1 MAIKKTLLEI
11 TQSILSVLDSED
23 VDAIGD
29 TEEAL
34 QVVDII
40 EGVYYDLIA
49 TRDIPEH
56 HELIKLTALSDSAYP
71 THFSYPETVKVIEKL
86 DYMNSSG
93 DYKTVSWCA
102 PLDFLSRT
110 DGLQSNYT
118 SVYDKNA
125 GTTIRIANTV
135 HPTFYTSFDDKY
147 VIMNGHASTVDTTL
161 QNSKVRAY
169 GTVYPVFNKTDGS
182 STPDLDATL
191 FPYFINECKSTAQ
204 SLLKGGSDPKTEQSA
219 RRQKSF
225 MQNDQYKTK
234 RGNPWSN
241 YGR

>member
-1 MAIKKTLLEI
+1 MAMKKTLLEI
-11 TQSILSVLDSED
+11 TQNVLSVLDSED

-40 EGVYYDLIA
+40 EAVYYDIIS

-71 THFSYPETVKVIEKL
+71 THFTYPENVKVIEKL
-86 DYMNSSG
+86 DYKNSDG
-93 DYKTVSWCA
+93 DYRTITWCD
-102 PLDFLSRT
+102 PLAFLDRT
-110 DGLQSNYT
+110 DGLQSDYT
-118 SVYDKNA
+118 SVSDKNA
-125 GTTIRIANTV
+125 GTTLRIANTV
-135 HPTFYTSFDDKY
+135 HPTFYTSFDDNY
-147 VIMNGHASTVDTTL
+147 IVMNGHETTVEATL
-161 QNSKVRAY
+161 QASKVRAY
-169 GTVYPVFNKTDGS
+169 GVVYPVFDKTDGS
-182 STPDLDATL
+182 STPDLDAVL

-204 SLLKGGSDPKTEQSA
+204 SLLKGGSDPKTEQAA